1 MMDSGAIL
9 EAEESLPSARLDFA
23 ELFREHYPR
32 VYRYVRYRVN
42 DDLVAEDLTAEV
54 FERAYRYRDS
64 YDPER
69 STFSTWITQIAH
81 NWINNHLVSQQRR
94 DQHEAD
100 LNDDMEILP
109 STDRLPEAQAIAS
122 EAVQRL
128 LSCLDR
134 LSARDRQVVALR
146 FGSDMRNK
154 DIAEMLALK
163 EHTVSVILL
172 RALERLRACQEES

>member
-1 MMDSGAIL
+1 MDGGAIL
-9 EAEESLPSARLDFA
+9 EAEESVPSAQLDFA
-23 ELFREHYPR
+23 KLFRDHYPR
-32 VYRYVRYRVN
+32 IYRYVRYRVN
-42 DDLVAEDLTAEV
+42 DDVVAEDLTAEV

-64 YDPER
+64 YDPAR
-69 STFSTWITQIAH
+69 SSFSTWITQIAH

-122 EAVQRL
+122 EAVERL
-128 LSCLDR
+128 LACMER

-146 FGSDMRNK
+146 FGSDVRNK
-154 DIAEMLALK
+154 DIAELMGLK

-172 RALERLRACQEES
+172 RALERLRGCQEEA

>member
-9 EAEESLPSARLDFA
+9 EAEESLPSAQLDFA
-23 ELFREHYPR
+23 KLFREYYPR
-32 VYRYVRYRVN
+32 IFRYVRYRVN

-64 YDPER
+64 YDPAR
-69 STFSTWITQIAH
+69 STFSTWLTQIAH
-81 NWINNHLVSQQRR
+81 NWLNNHLVSQQRR

-100 LNDDMEILP
+100 LSDEMEVLP
-109 STDRLPEAQAIAS
+109 STDRLPEAQAIDS
-122 EAVQRL
+122 ETVQRL
-128 LSCLDR
+128 LVCVER
-134 LSARDRQVVALR
+134 LSSRDRQIIALR

-154 DIAEMLALK
+154 DIADLMGLK

-172 RALERLRACQEES
+172 RALERLRTCQEEP